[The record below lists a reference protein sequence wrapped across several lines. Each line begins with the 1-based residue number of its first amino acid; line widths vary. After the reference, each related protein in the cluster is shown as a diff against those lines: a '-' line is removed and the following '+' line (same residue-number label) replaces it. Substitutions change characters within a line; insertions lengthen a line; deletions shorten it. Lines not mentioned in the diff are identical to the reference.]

1 MTKYLLP
8 VVVVIA
14 APAAAQTGPQA
25 QITAAMADSAAA
37 WNRGD
42 LPGFM
47 ALYAADALFAGGN
60 TLKRDTNEIAA
71 GYAKSFVPGGN
82 ARGKLSFEMM
92 AWRTLSPVHQLLVA
106 RYTLTPADGA
116 KPQQGLT
123 TLLFERRK
131 AGWKIISDHSS

>member
-1 MTKYLLP
+1 MKSLLLP
-8 VVVVIA
+8 ALLIA
-14 APAAAQTGPQA
+14 APVVAQTTPQA
-25 QITAAMADSAAA
+25 QITAAMNDSAAA

-42 LPGFM
+42 LKGFM

-82 ARGKLSFEMM
+82 ARGKLSFEML